1 MLIRKS
7 VNPNGVFIS
16 QFEGHSLV
24 VCLYEGQMVLVVCL
38 YEGQMVL
45 VVCLY
50 EGQMEMALVVVYATL
65 FCVPQLCIKTKH
77 FLTPAFSILLVTR
90 ETLLELFHVEVSS
103 TVYPSS
109 ANQ

>member
-16 QFEGHSLV
+16 QFEGHS
-24 VCLYEGQMVLVVCL
+24 LVVCL

-77 FLTPAFSILLVTR
+77 FLTPAFSILMVTR